1 MCLTPMQTLKIMR
14 MADSYAMTAV
24 KVNAA
29 KARARRT
36 GDSMRK
42 IDKQRESAR
51 EKLVNLLGE
60 IVKQNQ
66 DNLL

>member
-1 MCLTPMQTLKIMR
+1 MTPLQMIKVLR

-24 KVNAA
+24 KVHAA

-42 IDKQRESAR
+42 IDKQRDAAR
-51 EKLVNLLGE
+51 EKLVNLLSE

-66 DNLL
+66 DNRL

>member
-1 MCLTPMQTLKIMR
+1 MTPLQMIKVLR

-24 KVNAA
+24 KVHTA

-42 IDKQRESAR
+42 IDKQRDAAR

-66 DNLL
+66 DNRL